1 MKTAFRR
8 LKVLVAAAHAFALS
22 ACMLVGGDA
31 LVTPGGAEDFPNTVT
46 ELGKIA
52 LVEFSSSG
60 DWEQVQNIELPEMPT
75 LDGLDSLQIAPP
87 QAKVAALGKS
97 GGLGKTSI
105 DTLDLSLWEVDYNK
119 LFEAI
124 VLGRLYAYAYD
135 STATAV
141 RRDTVIVQYLGA
153 RTSISAVQDSI
164 ESNPGKFLL
173 PLDYRGVVRTAATG
187 VRRWYRL
194 RNTDGVGEMDLAE
207 YATYTP
213 LPNGG
218 EHRRYAKIYSPEGG
232 FEEADQ
238 VPESYELLRRGPG
251 GDTLEWTLVRDA
263 DWDRKLWGAGSSGIV
278 DIFTRVRNPESQP
291 ALARM
296 HVSMRA
302 DFRHSTVNGD
312 SLRQLNYQEQRWLR
326 SGGNVIFTLN
336 GTGTGS
342 LLAANDTAI
351 MVVDTTYSLQD
362 SAIKYTARY
371 KLLLGART
379 DRMQD
384 HKLVGYGISKYARLG
399 PVFHTLS
406 VFAPTVPVPMG
417 QSGFEGLLSF
427 TVAYR
432 NEDTVKTEGS
442 IGPNGMDLTVR
453 SLKEGVASSFQ
464 VLLDA
469 AGNLLQFTPIPQD
482 ATATAKLAK
491 RAPAKP

>member
-8 LKVLVAAAHAFALS
+8 LKVMVAAAHAFALS

-31 LVTPGGAEDFPNTVT
+31 LVSPGGAEDFPNTVT

-52 LVEFSSSG
+52 ISEFSSSG

-87 QAKVAALGKS
+87 NAKFAVLGKS

-105 DTLDLSLWEVDYNK
+105 DTLNLALWEVDYNK

-141 RRDTVIVQYLGA
+141 RRDTVIVLYLGP
-153 RTSISAVQDSI
+153 RTSITAVQDSI

-173 PLDYRGVVRTAATG
+173 PLDYRGVVRTTATG
-187 VRRWYRL
+187 VRQWYRL
-194 RNTDGVGEMDLAE
+194 RNTDGVGAMDLAE

-213 LPNGG
+213 LAGGG
-218 EHRRYAKIYSPEGG
+218 EHRRYAKIYDPENSL
-232 FEEADQ
+232 EEANQ
-238 VPESYELLRRGPG
+238 VPEAYELLRRGPA

-263 DWDRKLWGAGSSGIV
+263 DWDRKLWGPGSSGIV

-291 ALARM
+291 ALARI

-302 DFRHSTVNGD
+302 DFRHSTVTGD

-326 SGGNVIFTLN
+326 SGGNVIFTFN

-384 HKLVGYGISKYARLG
+384 HKLLGYGISKYARLG

-406 VFAPTVPVPMG
+406 VFAPDSAVPMG
-417 QSGFEGLLSF
+417 QSGFAGRLSF

-442 IGPNGMDLTVR
+442 IGPNGLDVTVR
-453 SLKEGVASSFQ
+453 SIKEGVTTSYE
-464 VLLDA
+464 VLMDA
-469 AGNLLQFTPIPQD
+469 AGKLLQVTPISTD
-482 ATATAKLAK
+482 ATSTAK
-491 RAPAKP
+491 RAPKPR